1 MNIKTKILI
10 PSLSAMLIMMVL
22 GCLNYFSMSMMKKAM
37 EDMVSKGMQHSVLL
51 NDTRSEL
58 LEANVGAYRLFSTMA
73 NLDDARIQ
81 KETSEVL
88 AHADNAIRLL
98 KQMSELPELDA
109 TQKKELAGFEEPLG
123 KYRKSVAQAID
134 MAQADVASGTG
145 MMQAADKRFIQINEA
160 LNKMLEAEKKHTSE
174 LLAGEMTRAST
185 ATMINVGLFVVGLI
199 LVIAISLALANK
211 IVRAIRGAI
220 QSALAIADGNLTNRI
235 DVSAADET
243 GDLLR
248 ALAGMQDNLR
258 QLIAHIGANA
268 SKTSTACGAMTSALH
283 DINQSVIGQN
293 DATSTVAAAVEEL
306 TVSVGNIHENA
317 HQALGAN
324 QESAELAAKGV
335 QNIQSIFDEMN
346 KIVGA
351 VNDSANVVG
360 RVGQQSGQI
369 SAIVGVIREV
379 ADQTNLLALNAAI
392 EAARAGEAGRGF
404 AVVADEVR
412 KLAEKTTGSA
422 AEIGRMIA
430 AIQESSGEAVNNIH
444 QVVQQVELTVAA
456 ADTARES
463 IELIRKS
470 AELSQG
476 FAQEISGA
484 LAEQSQASH
493 LIAQQVEGI
502 TRLSEKNTHSVN
514 DADKAMHA
522 LEEGSRVLQ
531 TAVEKF
537 VV

>member
-10 PSLSAMLIMMVL
+10 PSLAAMLIMMVL
-22 GCLNYFSMSMMKKAM
+22 GCLNYFSMKMMRQAM
-37 EDMVSKGMQHSVLL
+37 EDLVSKGMQHSVLL

-73 NLDDARIQ
+73 NLDEARIQ
-81 KETSEVL
+81 KESADVL

-98 KQMSELPELDA
+98 KQMNELPDLD
-109 TQKKELAGFEEPLG
+109 TSQKKELAGFEEPLS

-134 MAQADVASGTG
+134 MGQADVASGTG
-145 MMQAADKRFIQINEA
+145 MMQAADKRFIQINA
-160 LNKMLEAEKKHTSE
+160 GLNKMLEAEKKQTSK
-174 LLAGEMTRAST
+174 LLADEMSRAST
-185 ATMINVGLFVVGLI
+185 ATVINVGLFVLGLI

-211 IVRAIRGAI
+211 IVSSIRGAI
-220 QSALAIADGNLTNRI
+220 RSALAIADGNLTNHI
-235 DVSAADET
+235 DVSASDET

-248 ALAGMQDNLR
+248 ALAGMQENLR
-258 QLIAHIGANA
+258 QLIAHIGTNAN
-268 SKTSTACGAMTSALH
+268 KTSAACCAMTSALH
-283 DINQSVIGQN
+283 EINQSVMGQN

-335 QNIQSIFDEMN
+335 ENIQSIFNEMN

-444 QVVQQVELTVAA
+444 HVVQQVELTVAA
-456 ADTARES
+456 ADSARES

-502 TRLSEKNTHSVN
+502 TRLSEKNTHSVS

-522 LEEGSRVLQ
+522 LEDGSRVLQ